1 MGVWKRIVLA
11 VALAAGCRP
20 VTYVDP
26 YALPSGI
33 VVSQVGHYFLFGVV
47 GHTDITVKDLCPQ
60 GAARVTSSFTASD
73 LILSIVTL
81 EIYTPRTY
89 DIECAR

>member
-1 MGVWKRIVLA
+1 VTRIVI
-11 VALAAGCRP
+11 ALALLAGCRP

-33 VVSQVGHYFLFGVV
+33 VVSQTGHYFLFGAL
-47 GHTDITVKDLCPQ
+47 GHTDIEVKALCPQ
-60 GAARVTSSFTASD
+60 GAARITSSFTAVD
-73 LILSIVTL
+73 LLLAAITL
-81 EIYTPRTY
+81 DLYARRTY